1 MEFSH
6 KLGPN
11 DCAVRIFMNL
21 FSSSDQLV
29 LSAENKSILSSLTKL
44 IIKEKK
50 VKDKKKGGIESVLS
64 KIELNI
70 QSELKE
76 DSKDEN

>member
-6 KLGPN
+6 KLGPS
-11 DCAVRIFMNL
+11 DTAVRIFMNL

-29 LSAENKSILSSLTKL
+29 LSSENKAILNSLTKL
-44 IIKEKK
+44 ILKEKK
-50 VKDKKKGGIESVLS
+50 VKDKKKGSIDSVLS

-76 DSKDEN
+76 DSKEEN

>member
-1 MEFSH
+1 
-6 KLGPN
+6 
-11 DCAVRIFMNL
+11 MNL

>member
-1 MEFSH
+1 
-6 KLGPN
+6 
-11 DCAVRIFMNL
+11 MNL

-29 LSAENKSILSSLTKL
+29 LASENKAILSSLTKL
-44 IIKEKK
+44 VLKEKK
-50 VKDKKKGGIESVLS
+50 VKEKKKGGIDSVLS

-76 DSKDEN
+76 DSKEESENKNKALERITY